1 MANPAGSRSRNKGR
15 QGFWVPPALDSGNR
29 ICIFDVLQL
38 FPDDKRKLEKMLAPP
53 DTPNEAQR
61 LAILRKL
68 NILDTPPE
76 EGFARIAR
84 IGQSL
89 LAETEFEDVI
99 HLKNGEVK
107 RGVIISQVPNEASQ
121 QRIGP
126 KGFTRQEPMP
136 SCQNNL
142 ENGF

>member
-1 MANPAGSRSRNKGR
+1 
-15 QGFWVPPALDSGNR
+15 
-29 ICIFDVLQL
+29 
-38 FPDDKRKLEKMLAPP
+38 MLAPP